1 MGESHFPNHT
11 QTPSAMR
18 RTTDWGHTL
27 PQENQRSARVVPAC
41 CSASRG
47 MYPHAPLQGVSF
59 LSTPPLG
66 LTITHNFR
74 ALRERPKVQGVDNKK
89 GAADNQL

>member
-1 MGESHFPNHT
+1 MPLPPLRGKVGMG
-11 QTPSAMR
+11 
-18 RTTDWGHTL
+18 GK
-27 PQENQRSARVVPAC
+27 RSRWC
-41 CSASRG
+41 RS
-47 MYPHAPLQGVSF
+47 Q
-59 LSTPPLG
+59 LSTPTPALPIKG

>member
-1 MGESHFPNHT
+1 M
-11 QTPSAMR
+11 A
-18 RTTDWGHTL
+18 
-27 PQENQRSARVVPAC
+27 RSTERPC
-41 CSASRG
+41 R
-47 MYPHAPLQGVSF
+47 LK
-59 LSTPPLG
+59 G

>member
-1 MGESHFPNHT
+1 MCR
-11 QTPSAMR
+11 AW
-18 RTTDWGHTL
+18 D
-27 PQENQRSARVVPAC
+27 
-41 CSASRG
+41 
-47 MYPHAPLQGVSF
+47 
-59 LSTPPLG
+59 